1 MLQAINAH
9 VSGRLKKYALIQILQ
24 GPPTCAIL
32 FDGTNHTGEY
42 GQLPVGEMEY
52 ASGGPL
58 MPLNDRAESVYVTP
72 ATGSIFLTSYKES
85 MHFKCLP
92 VEKEIQALIYSMK
105 S

>member
-9 VSGRLKKYALIQILQ
+9 VSGRLKKYAFIKILQ

-42 GQLPVGEMEY
+42 GQLPEGEMEWS
-52 ASGGPL
+52 SGGPL

-72 ATGSIFLTSYKES
+72 AMGSIILTNHKES
-85 MHFKCLP
+85 MRFKYLP
-92 VEKEIQALIYSMK
+92 DENEIPGFNL
-105 S
+105 